1 MPGLRRTFWGAV
13 VDPRVERLAQVL
25 VRYSLRVQPG
35 WLVRISA
42 PAVAQPLIV
51 AAYREIL
58 RAGAHPLLRV
68 TVDGVEEVFYREA
81 SEEQLRYVSDLHR
94 QEVEQIHASLGVWA
108 DTNTRA
114 LTNVP
119 PHRRRIRAEATRP
132 LSQRFLERAAQGAL
146 RWVGTQFP
154 THATA
159 QEAEMSLEE
168 YEDFV
173 YGAGF
178 LDRPDPVAEWQRIR
192 ERQQR
197 IADFLSTKRTLRVVA
212 EDTDLVVGVAGRRWI
227 NAAGE
232 HNFPDGEV
240 FTGPEEDR
248 TAGRVRFTFPALY
261 GGREVTGVRL
271 VFEGGRVVQ
280 AEAEKGAE
288 FLQEMLNT
296 DPGARVLG
304 EFAFGLNPHIQRFTR
319 NTLFDEKIGG
329 TVHMALGSSY
339 PETGGR
345 NESGIHWDLICD
357 LRRGGEVYADGE
369 LILKD
374 GQFLLDA

>member
-1 MPGLRRTFWGAV
+1 M
-13 VDPRVERLAQVL
+13 DPRVEALAQVL
-25 VRYSLRVQPG
+25 VRYSLRVRPG
-35 WLVRISA
+35 DLVQISA

-51 AAYREIL
+51 AAYRQVL
-58 RAGAHPLLRV
+58 RAGGHPLLRV
-68 TVDGVEEVFYREA
+68 TVEGTEEVFYREA
-81 SEEQLRYVSDLHR
+81 SEEQLRFVADLHE
-94 QEVEQIHASLGVWA
+94 QEVERIDASLGVWA
-108 DTNTRA
+108 ETNTRA
-114 LTNVP
+114 LTQVP
-119 PHRRRIRAEATRP
+119 PQRRRVRADATRA
-132 LSQRFLERAAQGAL
+132 LSQRFLERAAQGSL
-146 RWVGTQFP
+146 RWVGTLYP
-154 THATA
+154 TQATA

-168 YEDFV
+168 YEEFV

-178 LDRPDPVAEWQRIR
+178 LDRPDPVAEWERIR
-192 ERQQR
+192 QRQQR
-197 IADFLSTKRTLRVVA
+197 IADFLSTKDTLRVVA

-248 TAGRVRFTFPALY
+248 TAGHVRFTFPALY
-261 GGREVTGVRL
+261 AGREVAGVRL
-271 VFEGGRVVQ
+271 VFEGGRVVH
-280 AEAEKGAE
+280 AEADKGAE
-288 FLQEMLNT
+288 FLREMLDT

-357 LRRGGEVYADGE
+357 LRQGGEVYADGE
-369 LILKD
+369 LIAKD
-374 GQFLLDA
+374 GRFLLDT

>member
-1 MPGLRRTFWGAV
+1 M
-13 VDPRVERLAQVL
+13 DPRVERLAQVL
-25 VRYSLRVQPG
+25 IQYSLAVQPG

-51 AAYREIL
+51 AAYREVL

-68 TVDGVEEVFYREA
+68 SVEGVEETFYREA
-81 SEEQLRYVSDLHR
+81 SEEQLRYVAELQR
-94 QEVEQIHASLGVWA
+94 LEVEHIQASLGVWA
-108 DTNTRA
+108 EYNTRA
-114 LTNVP
+114 LTPVP
-119 PHRRRIRAEATRP
+119 PDRRRIRADATRG
-132 LSQRFLERAAQGAL
+132 LSQRFLERAARGEL
-146 RWVGTQFP
+146 RWVGTLYP

-159 QEAEMSLEE
+159 QEAEMSLTE

-173 YGAGF
+173 YRAGF
-178 LDRPDPVAEWQRIR
+178 LDRPDPIAEWQRVR

-197 IADFLSTKRTLRVVA
+197 VADFLATKRTLRVVA

-240 FTGPEEDR
+240 FTGPEEGR
-248 TAGRVRFTFPALY
+248 TEGHVRFSFPALH
-261 GGREVTGVRL
+261 GGREVSGVRL
-271 VFEGGRVVQ
+271 TFEGGRVVQ
-280 AEAEKGAE
+280 AEAEKGGE
-288 FLQEMLNT
+288 FLQQMLNT

-304 EFAFGLNPHIQRFTR
+304 EFAFGLNEHIQRFTR

-329 TVHMALGSSY
+329 TVHMALGAAY

-369 LILKD
+369 LIVRD
-374 GQFLLDA
+374 GRFLLDL

>member
-1 MPGLRRTFWGAV
+1 M
-13 VDPRVERLAQVL
+13 DPRVERLAQVL
-25 VRYSLRVQPG
+25 VRYSLGVQPG
-35 WLVRISA
+35 WLVRITA
-42 PAVAQPLIV
+42 PAAAQPLLV
-51 AAYREIL
+51 AAYREVL

-68 TVDGVEEVFYREA
+68 TVDGIEDVFYREA
-81 SEEQLRYVSDLHR
+81 SEEQLRYVPELQR
-94 QEVEQIHASLGVWA
+94 LEVEHIHAALGVWA
-108 DTNTRA
+108 EYNTRA

-119 PHRRRIRAEATRP
+119 PERRRIRADATRE
-132 LSQRFLERAAQGAL
+132 LSQRFLERAARGEL
-146 RWVGTQFP
+146 RWVGTLYP

-159 QEAEMSLEE
+159 QEAEMSLAE

-173 YGAGF
+173 YRAGF
-178 LDRPDPVAEWQRIR
+178 LDRPDPVAEWERVR
-192 ERQQR
+192 DRQQR
-197 IADFLSTKRTLRVVA
+197 IADFLATRRTLRLVA

-248 TAGRVRFTFPALY
+248 TEGHVRFSFPALHA
-261 GGREVTGVRL
+261 GREVSGVRL
-271 VFEGGRVVQ
+271 TFEGGRVVR
-280 AEAEKGAE
+280 AEADKGAE
-288 FLQEMLNT
+288 FLQEMLDT

-304 EFAFGLNPHIQRFTR
+304 EFAFGLNEHIQRFTR

-329 TVHMALGSSY
+329 TVHMALGSAY

-369 LILKD
+369 LIVRD
-374 GQFLLDA
+374 GRFLLDT

>member
-1 MPGLRRTFWGAV
+1 M
-13 VDPRVERLAQVL
+13 DPRVERLAHVL
-25 VRYSLRVQPG
+25 VRYSLRVRPG

-42 PAVAQPLIV
+42 PAVAQPLIL
-51 AAYREIL
+51 AAYREVL

-68 TVDGVEEVFYREA
+68 TVDGVEEAFYREA
-81 SEEQLRYVSDLHR
+81 SEEQLRYVSELQR
-94 QEVEQIHASLGVWA
+94 QEVEHIDASLGVWA
-108 DTNTRA
+108 DTNTRS

-119 PHRRRIRAEATRP
+119 PERRRIRAEATRP
-132 LSQRFLERAAQGAL
+132 LSQRFLERAAQGTL
-146 RWVGTQFP
+146 RWVGTQYP
-154 THATA
+154 TQAAA

-178 LDRPDPVAEWQRIR
+178 LDRPDPVAEWESVRK
-192 ERQQR
+192 RQQR
-197 IADFLSTKRTLRVVA
+197 IADFLSTKRTVRVVA

-248 TAGRVRFTFPALY
+248 TAGHVRFTFPALY

-271 VFEGGRVVQ
+271 VFEGGRVVH
-280 AEAEKGAE
+280 AEADKGRE

-345 NESGIHWDLICD
+345 NQSGIHWDLICD
-357 LRRGGEVYADGE
+357 LRQGGEVYADGE
-369 LILKD
+369 LILRD
-374 GQFLLDA
+374 GRLLLDT

>member
-1 MPGLRRTFWGAV
+1 M
-13 VDPRVERLAQVL
+13 DPRVTALATVL
-25 VRYSLRVQPG
+25 VRYSLRVTPG
-35 WLVRISA
+35 DLVRISA

-58 RAGAHPLLRV
+58 RAGGHPLLRV
-68 TVDGVEEVFYREA
+68 TVEGVEEVFYREA
-81 SEEQLRYVSDLHR
+81 SEEQLRFIPDLLH
-94 QEVEQIHASLGVWA
+94 QEVEQIDASLGVWA
-108 DTNTRA
+108 DYNTRA
-114 LTNVP
+114 LTQVP
-119 PHRRRIRAEATRP
+119 PERRRIRAEATRP
-132 LSQRFLERAAQGAL
+132 VSQRFLQRAAEGEL
-146 RWVGTQFP
+146 RWVDTQFP
-154 THATA
+154 TQAAA

-178 LDRPDPVAEWQRIR
+178 LDRSDPVAEWERVR
-192 ERQQR
+192 ARQQR
-197 IADFLSTKRTLRVVA
+197 ITEFLSTKRTLRVVA
-212 EDTDLVVGVAGRRWI
+212 EDTDLVVGVAGRRWV

-248 TAGRVRFTFPALY
+248 TEGHVRFTFPALY
-261 GGREVTGVRL
+261 GGREVMGVRL
-271 VFEGGRVVQ
+271 AFEGGRVVH

-288 FLQEMLNT
+288 FLREMLDT

-304 EFAFGLNPHIQRFTR
+304 EFAFGLNEHIQRFTR

-369 LILKD
+369 LILRD
-374 GQFLLDA
+374 GRFLVDF